1 MNIVPDIT
9 KANTVSNPEIE
20 QVQQEQT
27 EYLLL
32 GTFLRTKGLCL
43 FYYNPV
49 NGEVKEATIKYSDTL
64 HVYRCPDGWIT
75 VDWESQKTTVDSKV
89 MYFEALNMKS
99 AIHRVKRFKQGFIKE
114 LCNLR
119 IPNEEGI
126 KFY

>member
-9 KANTVSNPEIE
+9 KANSVSSPEIE

-49 NGEVKEATIKYSDTL
+49 NGEIREADIKYSDTL
-64 HVYRCPDGWIT
+64 HIYKFPDKWIT
-75 VDWESQKTTVDSKV
+75 IDWESQKTTVDSKV

-99 AIHRVKRFKQGFIKE
+99 AKQRVDRFIHGLIRE

-119 IPNEEGI
+119 VPSKEGI